1 MGSAIVQLKKG
12 EGRLLKSGGYWVF
25 DNEIASVTGS
35 AADGEI
41 VFVRDW
47 DGYPMGCGFY
57 NAKSKIRVRILS
69 RDMGEEIN
77 GGFFRKRL
85 QDSWDYRKKVIDTS
99 SCRLVFGEADFLPG
113 LVIDKYEDILV
124 IQISS
129 YGMEQHKQEVL
140 DAMTCILA
148 EDGIRVRGIYERSD
162 GKYRAQE
169 GLPVCK
175 GFLSDAFDTKVP
187 IQENGVRY
195 LVDVAEGQKTG
206 FFLDQKNNRMAVQ
219 KLCKGAKVLDLFT
232 HTGSFALNAAAG
244 GAAQVLGI
252 DASRTAVAQAQENAL
267 LNPSQAKVSFEVAD
281 ILEVLPQ
288 MAANGPQ
295 YDMVIVDPPAFA
307 KSKASLKNALKGY
320 REVNTQAM
328 KLVRRGGFLA
338 SCSCS
343 QFVTYDLFTQ
353 MLQQSARAS
362 HRTLRQVY
370 YAAQAPDHP
379 ILWTAGESY
388 YLKFYI
394 FQVI

>member
-129 YGMEQHKQEVL
+129 YSEK
-140 DAMTCILA
+140 
-148 EDGIRVRGIYERSD
+148 
-162 GKYRAQE
+162 
-169 GLPVCK
+169 
-175 GFLSDAFDTKVP
+175 
-187 IQENGVRY
+187 
-195 LVDVAEGQKTG
+195 
-206 FFLDQKNNRMAVQ
+206 
-219 KLCKGAKVLDLFT
+219 
-232 HTGSFALNAAAG
+232 
-244 GAAQVLGI
+244 
-252 DASRTAVAQAQENAL
+252 
-267 LNPSQAKVSFEVAD
+267 
-281 ILEVLPQ
+281 
-288 MAANGPQ
+288 
-295 YDMVIVDPPAFA
+295 
-307 KSKASLKNALKGY
+307 
-320 REVNTQAM
+320 
-328 KLVRRGGFLA
+328 
-338 SCSCS
+338 
-343 QFVTYDLFTQ
+343 
-353 MLQQSARAS
+353 
-362 HRTLRQVY
+362 
-370 YAAQAPDHP
+370 
-379 ILWTAGESY
+379 
-388 YLKFYI
+388 
-394 FQVI
+394 